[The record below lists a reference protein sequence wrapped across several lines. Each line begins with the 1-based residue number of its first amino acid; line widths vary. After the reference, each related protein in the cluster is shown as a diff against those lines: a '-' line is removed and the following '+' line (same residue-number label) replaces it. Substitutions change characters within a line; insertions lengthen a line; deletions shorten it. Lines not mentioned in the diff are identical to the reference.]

1 MAVKCQIRED
11 KFGISPHKS
20 GDSFSNVNKAKE
32 KKLKK
37 TSRKNFLHFED
48 SYIHRRYK
56 DW

>member
-32 KKLKK
+32 KKTEKNIKK
-37 TSRKNFLHFED
+37 EFSPF
-48 SYIHRRYK
+48 
-56 DW
+56 